1 MITSEKLYLSNR
13 ESKEAEALQMA
24 DAFIAEQGLSKKEE
38 IHLRLLV
45 EETLGM
51 FRAMT
56 GDYRSLFWIEN
67 EGDEFRLVLAAKTEM
82 DPDKR
87 SSLLSV
93 SKTGKNAAVK
103 GVMAKIGSVFE
114 NALMDFNYA
123 IKLTQEYGG
132 GVMDYGYLGL
142 SMPAEMV
149 SMAETQYVWSLQ
161 KYRAEVKGASGDE
174 EEGREAWDEMEKSI
188 VANLASDVIVGIKK
202 DQVDMTVIWNK
213 GGKNA

>member
-13 ESKEAEALQMA
+13 ESKESEALQMA
-24 DAFIAEQGLSKKEE
+24 DAFIGEQGLSKKEE
-38 IHLRLLV
+38 LHLRLLV

-56 GDYRSLFWIEN
+56 GDYRTLFWIEN

-87 SSLLSV
+87 ENLLSV

-103 GVMAKIGSVFE
+103 GIMAKIGSVFE

-149 SMAETQYVWSLQ
+149 SLAETQYVWSLQ
-161 KYRAEVKGASGDE
+161 KYRAEVEGASKK
-174 EEGREAWDEMEKSI
+174 EEGGEEAWDEMEKSI

-202 DQVDMTVIWNK
+202 DQVDMTVIWKK